1 MTTLHRGPLVV
12 AAALL
17 AMAVFLMITA
27 GALPGLVAFAGWA
40 FFLVAALAIERWRYK
55 GLLDAPPG
63 PDWKANG
70 ERFVDTESGRTVVVY
85 EHPRSGRRAYV
96 AADAA

>member
-1 MTTLHRGPLVV
+1 MTRLHRGTLWI

-17 AMAVFLMITA
+17 AVAVLLMMTA
-27 GALPGLVAFAGWA
+27 GALPGLVAFACWA

-70 ERFVDTESGRTVVVY
+70 ERFVDPESGRTVVVY
-85 EHPRSGRRAYV
+85 EHPGSGRRAYV
-96 AADAA
+96 AADRA